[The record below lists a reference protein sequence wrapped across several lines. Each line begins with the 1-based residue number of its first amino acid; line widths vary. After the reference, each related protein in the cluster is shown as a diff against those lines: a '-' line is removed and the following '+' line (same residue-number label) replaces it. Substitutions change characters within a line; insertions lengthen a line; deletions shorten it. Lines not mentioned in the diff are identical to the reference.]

1 MKPHVFMQSKFTM
14 PPALCLAF
22 LVSQLSFASSL
33 SCEAQVIG
41 DLKAFE
47 AYTNAADEIKFEK
60 FRAKTHSSLRYWQS
74 WSGTDHPAYMISNWK
89 RLRLYRHYLEQIDRA
104 AIANLIGEL
113 FRTVEYAFYRMRA
126 HEGLL
131 KRLQQLEIEVTSK
144 NEMTKN
150 IRAQIDATRKKL
162 QVEFNEQAHILGK
175 NIDEYDMF
183 RSQIEFY
190 LQDSNFVAS
199 KAGIML
205 KELYDTLGDKRAW
218 KKYTAP
224 TISNASSY
232 ERRIDSL
239 SDEAGILNAAPT
251 DVPSN
256 GRPTR
261 LDVWEYVDD
270 NKEAAQAKLIANL
283 SAERRAATLNIALQ
297 GTLIRFYG
305 KSIAYFLNK
314 IPGVNET
321 EVVQFL
327 NYLLDQNAR
336 LVQFPKVDQVLR
348 VGRLSGDRGAAEQ
361 YNLLKELSLE
371 GLGEGDLLLRAWYR
385 RSDARPQHR
394 IVENYAKTHDENFYE
409 QLIASQKYVA
419 DKKLPELS
427 NLDRTNVREFVLTI
441 AGVAMTVGLPVA
453 YFIYNEDDKK
463 NDQVPS
469 ATPTHPEM
477 SEKMLQFLKEKS
489 DAGDAE
495 AKNLLNDYQ
504 KVSFRM
510 SILNP
515 A

>member
-1 MKPHVFMQSKFTM
+1 MKKY
-14 PPALCLAF
+14 AALLCLGF
-22 LVSQLSFASSL
+22 LANHTSFASSL

-41 DLKAFE
+41 DLQAFE

-60 FRAKTHSSLRYWQS
+60 FRAKTHASLRYWQS
-74 WSGTDHPAYMISNWK
+74 WSGTDHPAYVIANWK

-104 AIANLIGEL
+104 AIKNLIGEL
-113 FRTVEYAFYRMRA
+113 FRSVEFGFYRMRA

-131 KRLQQLEIEVTSK
+131 KRLQQLDTDITSK
-144 NEMTKN
+144 GEMTSK

-162 QVEFNEQAHILGK
+162 QSEFNDQARILGK

-183 RSQIEFY
+183 RSQIEYY
-190 LQDSNFVAS
+190 LQDSNFAAS
-199 KAGIML
+199 KAGKML
-205 KELYDTLGDKRAW
+205 KELYGTLGDKRAW

-224 TISNASSY
+224 PISKANNN
-232 ERRIDSL
+232 EQKIDAL

-251 DVPSN
+251 DTTSD

-261 LDVWEYVDD
+261 LDIWEYVD
-270 NKEAAQAKLIANL
+270 NTKEAAQAKLTANL
-283 SAERRAATLNIALQ
+283 SAERRSATLNIALQ

-305 KSIAYFLNK
+305 KGVAYILNK
-314 IPGVNET
+314 IPGVNES

-348 VGRLSGDRGAAEQ
+348 VGRLSGERGAVEQ
-361 YNLLKELSLE
+361 YKLLKELSLE

-385 RSDARPQHR
+385 RSDARSQHR
-394 IVENYAKTHDENFYE
+394 IIEGYAKEHDQNFYE
-409 QLIASQKYVA
+409 ELLAAQKYVS

-427 NLDRTNVREFVLTI
+427 NLDRTNVREFVLTV
-441 AGVAMTVGLPVA
+441 AGAAVTIGIPVA
-453 YFIYNEDDKK
+453 YMIYNKDDDKK
-463 NDQVPS
+463 DPMANPVPG
-469 ATPTHPEM
+469 HPEIP
-477 SEKMLQFLKEKS
+477 EKMLQFLKEKT

-495 AKNLLNDYQ
+495 AKKLLNDYQ
-504 KVSFRM
+504 KVSFR
-510 SILNP
+510 LALVNP